1 MFNVSLPM
9 FRENAYLEQN
19 PDVRAGIAS
28 GDVPDAVT
36 HFLEYGIDETRN
48 PRMTREALALAGS
61 VDRCLVSESG
71 FIAVIGWLGDE
82 GFEAGKWT
90 LFGSDFSVEIS
101 PTNIFRHAR
110 FDVEKGYRDGPY
122 DYGFLALGRTASK
135 SLLRQPLL
143 FQFQSNSG
151 EVQIRTATES
161 VSDKRLLDV
170 CMIHLTASQSHAG
183 LEVGLNHFV
192 RGEAGAALTSLFER
206 HVKRHVGSPYVETF
220 GRRPVERSFVTVLF
234 GTTEPMMVQP
244 MLFKSMGVDFGEWIY
259 VINSA
264 EDAGSALRLG
274 RLISELYDLCITV
287 VIMTDNVGFGA
298 ANNVG
303 ISFARSDNIYV
314 INPDVFPLDSEVAYL
329 SQFLARPNLTDVLWG
344 GLLFYDEYNLMHSGM
359 YIERDIFVRSTTYQR
374 LASDRDES
382 HVALLRVEHFGKGVP
397 FNKKHWTRP
406 IAAPA
411 ISGAVM
417 AFDRGC
423 FERLN
428 GFSTRYIY
436 GHYEDADLS
445 LRWNEKYGSVQVDPK
460 LALVHLEG
468 QGSRPRGGQY
478 RAAQLLNRYFFSQR
492 HNSLAWDLVSQ
503 ASRSPI

>member
-1 MFNVSLPM
+1 MFNVSLPR
-9 FRENAYLEQN
+9 FRESAYLEQN
-19 PDVRAGIAS
+19 PDVKGGIDS
-28 GDVPDAVT
+28 GDVPNALT
-36 HFLEYGIDETRN
+36 HFVEYGIDETRT
-48 PRMTREALALAGS
+48 PRLAREALSIAGS
-61 VDRCLVSESG
+61 VERCLVSESG

-82 GFEAGKWT
+82 GFEPGKWT
-90 LFGSDFSVEIS
+90 LFGAEFSVEIS

-110 FDVEKGYRDGPY
+110 FDVEQGYRDGPY
-122 DYGFLALGRTASK
+122 DYGFLAIGRTPSK

-143 FQFQSNSG
+143 FQVQSNSG
-151 EVQIRTATES
+151 EVQIRTVPEA

-170 CMIHLTASQSHAG
+170 SMIHLTSCQSHAG
-183 LEVGLNHFV
+183 LEVGLSHFIQ
-192 RGEAGAALTSLFER
+192 GDAGATLTSLFER
-206 HVKRHVGSPYVETF
+206 HVKRHIGAPYVETF
-220 GRRPVERSFVTVLF
+220 GSRPVERSFVTVLF

-244 MLFKSMGVDFGEWIY
+244 MLFKSMGIDFGEWIY
-259 VINSA
+259 VINSP
-264 EDAGSALRLG
+264 EDAGAALRLG

-287 VIMTDNVGFGA
+287 VVMTDNVGFGA

-303 ISFARSDNIYV
+303 ISFAHSDNIYV
-314 INPDVFPLDSEVAYL
+314 INPDVFPLESAVGKLREAL
-329 SQFLARPNLTDVLWG
+329 SRPNLADVLWG

-359 YIERDIFVRSTTYQR
+359 YIERDIFVRNNTYQR
-374 LASDRDES
+374 LASERDES
-382 HVALLRVEHFGKGVP
+382 HVALLRVEHFDKGVP
-397 FNKKHWTRP
+397 YDENRWTRA
-406 IAAPA
+406 ISAPA

-417 AFDRGC
+417 AFDRRC
-423 FERLN
+423 FESLN

-445 LRWNEKYGSVQVDPK
+445 MRWTEKFGSVQIDPH

-492 HNSLAWDLVSQ
+492 YKSLAWDLVSQ